1 MSNVQ
6 HSNIEH
12 PTIPH
17 PNNRYRLRRN
27 TKKLQVNSVQSVKT
41 CENGD
46 VIVLSS
52 HDANFSETTT
62 KFSPDPYLQAALESI
77 QSICEDVT
85 LQENLSRHF
94 NASLSVEEI
103 ERGILL
109 NSLETEGILENTILT
124 LAETFRA
131 QAISYVFFNSS
142 IRSITQHSLTGTK
155 KPQQTSQE

>member
-1 MSNVQ
+1 MSKVQ
-6 HSNIEH
+6 NSNIQ
-12 PTIPH
+12 H

-27 TKKLQVNSVQSVKT
+27 TKKLQVTSLQSVKT

-46 VIVLSS
+46 VLVLSP
-52 HDANFSETTT
+52 HDANFSDTTT

-77 QSICEDVT
+77 QSLYKDVT
-85 LQENLSRHF
+85 LQENLSRLF

-109 NSLETEGILENTILT
+109 NSLGQTEGILENTILT

-131 QAISYVFFNSS
+131 QAISYVFFYNFFHNS
-142 IRSITQHSLTGTK
+142 IHTTQLPYITGTK
-155 KPQQTSQE
+155 KPQQTSQA